1 MQLGDLHGATC
12 VKEWVAD
19 GKAGDTELQDGEPG
33 RLERG
38 KGWEVETSS
47 PQK

>member
-1 MQLGDLHGATC
+1 ME
-12 VKEWVAD
+12 EWVAD

-33 RLERG
+33 MGEGMERG